1 MSIDC
6 LSDSNIFSIALLLL
20 IKIIET
26 NVDIVTND
34 PKNLNN
40 TLNNLEH
47 LAINKMEHFAAYV
60 NGLFTLLA
68 IFGTK
73 KHPIAPQFFKLC
85 IEKYKLSINHDESI
99 SYGYNFLHL
108 IEDFPSIPTS
118 AIVDA
123 VVERY
128 ENYKEVITDLDI
140 QLLTRVA
147 FGFNR
152 NS

>member
-6 LSDSNIFSIALLLL
+6 LNDSNIFSIALLLL

-60 NGLFTLLA
+60 NGLFALLA

-85 IEKYKLSINHDESI
+85 IEKYKLAINYDESI

>member
-6 LSDSNIFSIALLLL
+6 LNDSNIFSIALLLL

-26 NVDIVTND
+26 NIDIVTND

-60 NGLFTLLA
+60 NGLFALLA
-68 IFGTK
+68 ILGTK

-85 IEKYKLSINHDESI
+85 IEKYKLAINYDESI